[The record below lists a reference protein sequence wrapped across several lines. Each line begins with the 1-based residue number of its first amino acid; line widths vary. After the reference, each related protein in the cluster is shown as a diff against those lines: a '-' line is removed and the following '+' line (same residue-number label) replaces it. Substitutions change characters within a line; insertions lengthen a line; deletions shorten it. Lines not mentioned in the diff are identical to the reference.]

1 MMRSKL
7 GNGERKRMLKLTYTA
22 NDFYL
27 ECLTESLENWVANRT
42 LLCLRTANSIYIE
55 PSTASFLL
63 FVDLAYLPHV
73 EILQAENNQMLDLS
87 ICDGEWIEISLRG
100 TWIANN
106 EDSQEGIFVCLLSE
120 TAETCLYEIWQ
131 QASIEATAYSE

>member
-87 ICDGEWIEISLRG
+87 I
-100 TWIANN
+100 
-106 EDSQEGIFVCLLSE
+106 
-120 TAETCLYEIWQ
+120 
-131 QASIEATAYSE
+131 